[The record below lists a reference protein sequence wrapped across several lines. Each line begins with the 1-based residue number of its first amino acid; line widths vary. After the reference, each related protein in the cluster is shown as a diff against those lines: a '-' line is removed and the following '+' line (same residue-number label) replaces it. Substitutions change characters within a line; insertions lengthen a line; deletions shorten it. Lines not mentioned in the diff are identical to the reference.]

1 MTQSYT
7 ETLKEN
13 FANMHTD
20 MLIER
25 KNNATLTEEAKKI
38 LEEELIKRGLT
49 EEKIKELNEEEK
61 NKKTNELEGIK
72 GWLILV
78 GIGIVLAPL
87 RLVVSLMQAYKPI
100 FENGVWE
107 KLTTEGSDNYIP
119 NFQLLIVTEG
129 AYNACLIIASI
140 YLIYLFVTRSNN
152 FPKLF
157 IAIGVVSIIGLIA
170 DSYFTSLVIANVDVF
185 DAETAK
191 ELTKTIVGYG
201 IWIPYMLKSKRVKN
215 TFVK

>member
-7 ETLKEN
+7 ETLREN

-20 MLIER
+20 MLLER
-25 KNNATLTEEAKKI
+25 KVNGALTDEAKKI

-49 EEKIKELNEEEK
+49 EEKIKQLNEEAKNEK
-61 NKKTNELEGIK
+61 INELEGIK

-78 GIGIVLAPL
+78 GIGIVLSPL
-87 RLVVSLMQAYKPI
+87 RLVVSLNQAYKPI

-107 KLTTEGSDNYIP
+107 KLTTEGSENYIP
-119 NFQLLIVTEG
+119 NFQTLIIGEG
-129 AYNACLIIASI
+129 IYNTCLILVSI
-140 YLIYLFVTRSNN
+140 YLIYLFATKNN
-152 FPKLF
+152 KFPKLF
-157 IAIGVVSIIGLIA
+157 IAIGVASVIGLLA
-170 DSYFTSLVIANVDVF
+170 DSYFTTLVISNVEVF
-185 DAETAK
+185 DYETAK

-201 IWIPYMLKSKRVKN
+201 IWIPYMLKSQRVKN